1 MKRLFGTDGVR
12 GVAGVELTS
21 NLAMEIGKAA
31 AYVLTRNKDNV
42 KVIIGNDGRESS
54 DMLVAALK
62 AGLYSL
68 GVSVLDVQLIPTPA
82 ISYLVEYYKMDA
94 GIMVTASHNSYEYNG
109 IKIFDSNGY
118 KLPDE
123 VEDEIEKCIRD
134 DFDYPVSKIG
144 RPLKERDATKDYGN
158 YLLDCVKKYNPNV
171 SFSSLNIAIDAS
183 NGAASNV
190 SEYVYSKLGCNYHI
204 INNRPNG
211 TNINDK
217 CGSMYP
223 EVLGEYVVKNKL
235 DVGVCYD
242 GDADRAIFIDN
253 LGNIIDGDYAMSI
266 IGLDLKKKDKLNNNT
281 IVGTVM
287 NNLGFINFCKD
298 NDIDFIATKV
308 GDRYVLEELKL
319 GGFSLGGEQSG
330 HVILKDYANTG
341 DGELTSL
348 ILFSILADSSIKLS
362 DLSNIMIKYP
372 QVLINVKISND
383 KKSDFYMNDKIKNSI
398 IKFENLLG
406 TDGRVLVR
414 PSGTEPLI
422 RVMLEGKDLELINK
436 YAKEIADVIGNELN

>member
-398 IKFENLLG
+398 IKVEDLLG

-436 YAKEIADVIGNELN
+436 YAKEIADVMCNELN

>member
-21 NLAMEIGKAA
+21 NIAMEIGKAA

-398 IKFENLLG
+398 IKFEDLLG

>member
-190 SEYVYSKLGCNYHI
+190 SEYVYSKLGCNYYI

-398 IKFENLLG
+398 IKFEDLLG
-406 TDGRVLVR
+406 IDGRVLVR

-422 RVMLEGKDLELINK
+422 RVMLEGKDFELINK
-436 YAKEIADVIGNELN
+436 YAKEIADVMCNELN

>member
-134 DFDYPVSKIG
+134 DFDYPVSKVG

-398 IKFENLLG
+398 IKFEDLLG

>member
-21 NLAMEIGKAA
+21 NLAMEIGRAA

-171 SFSSLNIAIDAS
+171 SFSSLTIAIDAS

-398 IKFENLLG
+398 IKFEDLLG

-422 RVMLEGKDLELINK
+422 RVMLEGKDFELINK

>member
-12 GVAGVELTS
+12 GVAGVELNS

-319 GGFSLGGEQSG
+319 GSFSLGGEQSG

-398 IKFENLLG
+398 IKFEDLLG

-422 RVMLEGKDLELINK
+422 RVMLEGKDFELINK
-436 YAKEIADVIGNELN
+436 YAKEIADVMCNELN

>member
-144 RPLKERDATKDYGN
+144 RPLKERNATKDYGN

-223 EVLGEYVVKNKL
+223 EVLGKYVVKNKL

-319 GGFSLGGEQSG
+319 GSFSLGGEQSG

-398 IKFENLLG
+398 IKFEDLLG

-422 RVMLEGKDLELINK
+422 RVMLEGKDFELINK

>member
-319 GGFSLGGEQSG
+319 GSFSLGGEQSG

>member
-253 LGNIIDGDYAMSI
+253 FGNIIDGDYAMSI

>member
-68 GVSVLDVQLIPTPA
+68 GVSVLDVHLIPTPA

>member
-144 RPLKERDATKDYGN
+144 RSLKERDATKDYGN

-319 GGFSLGGEQSG
+319 GSFSLGGEQSG

-398 IKFENLLG
+398 IKVEDLLG

>member
-21 NLAMEIGKAA
+21 NIAMEIGKAA

-398 IKFENLLG
+398 IKVEDLLG

>member
-82 ISYLVEYYKMDA
+82 ISHLVEYYKMDA

-422 RVMLEGKDLELINK
+422 RVMLEGKDFELINK

>member
-144 RPLKERDATKDYGN
+144 RLLKERDATKDYGN

-319 GGFSLGGEQSG
+319 GSFSLGGEQSG

-398 IKFENLLG
+398 IKFEDLLG

-422 RVMLEGKDLELINK
+422 RVMLEGKDFELINK

>member
-134 DFDYPVSKIG
+134 DFDYPISKIG
-144 RPLKERDATKDYGN
+144 RPLKERNATKDYGN

-398 IKFENLLG
+398 IKVEDLLG

>member
-134 DFDYPVSKIG
+134 DFDYPISKIG
-144 RPLKERDATKDYGN
+144 RPLKERNATKDYGN

-398 IKFENLLG
+398 IKFEDLLG

-436 YAKEIADVIGNELN
+436 YAKEIADVISNELN

>member
-54 DMLVAALK
+54 DMLLAALK

-398 IKFENLLG
+398 IKFEDLLG

-422 RVMLEGKDLELINK
+422 RVMLEGKDFELINK

>member
-134 DFDYPVSKIG
+134 DFDYPISKIG

-362 DLSNIMIKYP
+362 DLSNIVIKYP

-398 IKFENLLG
+398 IKVEDLLG

>member
-171 SFSSLNIAIDAS
+171 SFSSLNIAIDTS

-398 IKFENLLG
+398 IKFEDLLG

-422 RVMLEGKDLELINK
+422 RVMLEGKDFELINK

>member
-298 NDIDFIATKV
+298 NDIDFIQTKV

-398 IKFENLLG
+398 IKVEDLLG

>member
-54 DMLVAALK
+54 DMLLAALK

-319 GGFSLGGEQSG
+319 GSFSLGGEQSG

-398 IKFENLLG
+398 IKFEDLLG

-422 RVMLEGKDLELINK
+422 RVMLEGKDFELINK
-436 YAKEIADVIGNELN
+436 YAKEIANVIGNELN

>member
-190 SEYVYSKLGCNYHI
+190 SEYVYSKLGWNYHI

-398 IKFENLLG
+398 IKFEDLLG

-422 RVMLEGKDLELINK
+422 RVMLEGKDFELINK
-436 YAKEIADVIGNELN
+436 YAKEIADVISNELN

>member
-319 GGFSLGGEQSG
+319 GSFSLGGEQSG

-398 IKFENLLG
+398 IKVEDLLG

>member
-383 KKSDFYMNDKIKNSI
+383 KQSDFYMNDKIKNSI
-398 IKFENLLG
+398 IKFEDLLG

>member
-217 CGSMYP
+217 CGSTYP

-319 GGFSLGGEQSG
+319 GSFSLGGEQSG

-398 IKFENLLG
+398 IKFEDLLG

-422 RVMLEGKDLELINK
+422 RVMLEGKDFELINK
-436 YAKEIADVIGNELN
+436 YAKEIANVIGNELN

>member
-204 INNRPNG
+204 INNKPNG

-319 GGFSLGGEQSG
+319 GSFSLGGEQSG

-436 YAKEIADVIGNELN
+436 YAKEIANVIGNELN

>member
-134 DFDYPVSKIG
+134 DFDYPISKIG

-308 GDRYVLEELKL
+308 GDRYV
-319 GGFSLGGEQSG
+319 F
-330 HVILKDYANTG
+330 LKDYANTG

-398 IKFENLLG
+398 IKVEDLLG

>member
-319 GGFSLGGEQSG
+319 GSFSLGGEQSG

-348 ILFSILADSSIKLS
+348 ILFSILGDSSIKLS

-398 IKFENLLG
+398 IKFEDLLG

>member
-319 GGFSLGGEQSG
+319 GSFSLGGEQSG

-398 IKFENLLG
+398 IKFEDLLG

-436 YAKEIADVIGNELN
+436 YAKEIANVIGNELN

>member
-190 SEYVYSKLGCNYHI
+190 SEYVYSKLECNYHI
-204 INNRPNG
+204 INNKPNG

-398 IKFENLLG
+398 IKFEDLLG
-406 TDGRVLVR
+406 IDGRVLVR

>member
-398 IKFENLLG
+398 IKFEDLLG

>member
-308 GDRYVLEELKL
+308 GDRYVLEELKS
-319 GGFSLGGEQSG
+319 GSFSLGGEQSG

-398 IKFENLLG
+398 IKFEDLLG

>member
-144 RPLKERDATKDYGN
+144 RPLKERNATKDYGN

-398 IKFENLLG
+398 IKFEDLLG

>member
-134 DFDYPVSKIG
+134 DFDYPISKIG
-144 RPLKERDATKDYGN
+144 RPLKERNATKDYGN

-398 IKFENLLG
+398 IKFEDLLG